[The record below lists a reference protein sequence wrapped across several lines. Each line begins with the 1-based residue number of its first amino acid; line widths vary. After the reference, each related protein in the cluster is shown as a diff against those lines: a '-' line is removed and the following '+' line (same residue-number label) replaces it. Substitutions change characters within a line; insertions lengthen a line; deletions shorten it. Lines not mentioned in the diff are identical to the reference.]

1 LRQGAAG
8 IAQKALPAVVKIL
21 PNLLRDSKSKG
32 SGFVVSHAR
41 SETGELEALIV
52 TNSHVAGY
60 TVGFDVI
67 LYDGSRH
74 KGKLVGRD
82 TQLDIAL
89 VKITLSADAQP
100 LPEAELGD
108 SDALVPGEYAFAIG
122 HPGNLENIVT
132 MGVVSGFIRPLAG
145 GSVAVGDWMGG
156 GGGGGGL
163 TNTWL
168 KAGVPGL

>member
-1 LRQGAAG
+1 M
-8 IAQKALPAVVKIL
+8 
-21 PNLLRDSKSKG
+21 
-32 SGFVVSHAR
+32 
-41 SETGELEALIV
+41 
-52 TNSHVAGY
+52 
-60 TVGFDVI
+60 GFDVI

-89 VKITLSADAQP
+89 VKITLSADAQA

-145 GSVAVGDWMGG
+145 GSIAVGDWMGG
-156 GGGGGGL
+156 GGGG
-163 TNTWL
+163 
-168 KAGVPGL
+168 AGVTIPLRGRQKGLIGP